1 MIGTILALALIQAQP
16 QLVLTG
22 VGRWAMFAD
31 AASITAETEG
41 VVRMRSLQ
49 VAEADFLIGEKTYQ
63 GGWSWWRFDCA
74 TGAGQRLDF
83 ASLAADGT
91 EGPITPIRGAA
102 EPLAPGGDAA
112 ELAAV
117 ACATQ
122 PPAAD
127 AGTVEDA
134 VGLGR
139 ARLND

>member
-1 MIGTILALALIQAQP
+1 MIALVVAAALVQVQP

-31 AASITAETEG
+31 SASITADG
-41 VVRMRSLQ
+41 DSAVRMRSLQ
-49 VAEADFLIGEKTYQ
+49 VADADFVIGDKSYW
-63 GGWSWWRFDCA
+63 GGWSWWRFDCEGR
-74 TGAGQRLDF
+74 TGQRLDF

-91 EGPITPIRGAA
+91 EGPITPVNGAP

-117 ACATQ
+117 ACAAAL
-122 PPAAD
+122 PAAD
-127 AGTVEDA
+127 AATAEAA
-134 VGLGR
+134 VRLGR